1 MELVDILLAI
11 LLISAS
17 VLCLYLIKLIKR
29 LFTTI
34 DIIETEIRELDS
46 KLTPLISD
54 LQELVNSGNTVVNF
68 AKEQT
73 ENINSSIES
82 IKNKFGGYFLKKSE
96 KTLPKTNAFSLVTN
110 LRAIVKA
117 ATSFFSEL
125 K

>member
-1 MELVDILLAI
+1 MGLVDILLAI

-17 VLCLYLIKLIKR
+17 VLCFYLIKLIKR
-29 LFTTI
+29 LFITL
-34 DIIETEIRELDS
+34 DIIDTEIKELDS
-46 KLTPLISD
+46 KLTPLISN
-54 LQELVNSGNTVVNF
+54 LQEIANSGNTVANF

-73 ENINSSIES
+73 ENINSFIES
-82 IKNKFGGYFLKKSE
+82 IKNKFGGSFQKKSE
-96 KTLPKTNAFSLVTN
+96 KTSPKTNAFSLVTN

>member
-17 VLCLYLIKLIKR
+17 VLSLYLIKLIKR

>member
-1 MELVDILLAI
+1 MGLVDILLAI

-17 VLCLYLIKLIKR
+17 VLCLYLVKLIKR
-29 LFTTI
+29 LFITL
-34 DIIETEIRELDS
+34 DIIDTEIKELDS
-46 KLTPLISD
+46 KLTPLISN
-54 LQELVNSGNTVVNF
+54 LQEIANAGNTVANF

-73 ENINSSIES
+73 ENINSFIES
-82 IKNKFGGYFLKKSE
+82 VKNKFGGSFQKKTE
-96 KTLPKTNAFSLVTN
+96 KTSPKTSAFSLVTN

>member
-34 DIIETEIRELDS
+34 DIIETEIKEIDS
-46 KLTPLISD
+46 KLTPLISS
-54 LQELVNSGNTVVNF
+54 LQELVNNGNTVANF

-73 ENINSSIES
+73 ENLNSSIES

-96 KTLPKTNAFSLVTN
+96 KTSQKTTAFSLVTN